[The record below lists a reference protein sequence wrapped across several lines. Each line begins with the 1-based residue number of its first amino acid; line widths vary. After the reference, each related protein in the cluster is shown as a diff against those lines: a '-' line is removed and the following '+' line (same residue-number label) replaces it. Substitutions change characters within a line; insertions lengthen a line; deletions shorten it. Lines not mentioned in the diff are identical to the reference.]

1 MNTKLKQTKQLQAS
15 TSELFE
21 AFYTLVQDEV
31 DNEGVEATPN
41 EVASMAKQL
50 TYNLSVQDALL
61 SEANAIVKRSKQP
74 ELIEA

>member
-1 MNTKLKQTKQLQAS
+1 MAKTAVNLKAS

-31 DNEGVEATPN
+31 DNEGVEATPDQ
-41 EVASMAKQL
+41 VASMAKQL